1 MSRRRSLR
9 VGLVCPYAL
18 DTPGGV
24 QSHVLGLAG
33 YLRELGHDPYVLA
46 PGALPAD
53 ALGLDEAHFTSAGAP
68 VAVRYNGSV
77 ARVVFG
83 PLSAARARRW
93 CARPGFDLLHV
104 HEPITPS
111 VALLALWAAEVPVVA
126 TFHTATPRSRS
137 MQLAGHAL
145 AAAVDKIDAGIAV
158 SEVAREVVVRH
169 LGRDAVIIPNGFPL
183 AAFAAP
189 AVPGPEPVPG
199 PGPVPGPEL
208 VEGRWR
214 GGDRPRLVFLGR
226 LDEPR
231 KGLDVLLA
239 ALPALRRAHPDLD
252 VVVAGQGQRVL
263 PPGCRSVGAVSEAE
277 KAALLAG
284 ADVFVAPHT
293 ERESFGIV
301 LLEAMASGAPV
312 VASDLVSF
320 ADLLTAGDR
329 GPAEAAGHL
338 FRSGDPDAL
347 ARAVLGVLARPEHP
361 ETERARLLVARY
373 DWSSVGAAV
382 LAVYEAVLAAT
393 SVEGAS

>member
-1 MSRRRSLR
+1 MSRRPSLR

-33 YLRELGHDPYVLA
+33 YLREQGHDPYVLA

-68 VAVRYNGSV
+68 VPVRYNGSV

-104 HEPITPS
+104 HEPVTPS

-183 AAFAAP
+183 AAFAGMA
-189 AVPGPEPVPG
+189 GRPVD
-199 PGPVPGPEL
+199 
-208 VEGRWR
+208 GRWR

-347 ARAVLGVLARPEHP
+347 VRAVLGVLARPEHP

-382 LAVYEAVLAAT
+382 LAVYEAVLAAA

>member
-1 MSRRRSLR
+1 VSRRRSLR
-9 VGLVCPYAL
+9 VGLACPYAL

-24 QSHVLGLAG
+24 QSHVLGLAA

-68 VAVRYNGSV
+68 VPVRYNGSV

-189 AVPGPEPVPG
+189 ARSAVSPPEPLSR
-199 PGPVPGPEL
+199 PEP

-214 GGDRPRLVFLGR
+214 DGDRPRLVFLGR

-338 FRSGDPDAL
+338 FRSGDADAL
-347 ARAVLGVLARPEHP
+347 GRAVLGVLARPEHP